1 MAGDQNGKLTKEER
15 LLLKSMNAHL
25 QQMMDNNMGE
35 FQKELRQKFLQQTD
49 DLRQKNKKRMDSQK
63 LEPRSPDSV
72 QNKSSKHKWYK
83 EEEAGRGQQSYKQTG
98 HTSSRPHQ
106 VSRTPKSNIHSSY
119 NQIVTKPQLYVF
131 TGEGD
136 YLKWER
142 TMEKWLCYNKI
153 LKREALAYVMSQLKG
168 NVFKWL
174 LQEEDDRRYYKEPA
188 ITTWEDLKFLLRK
201 KYASKGHTS
210 LKSPKKKVIS
220 ATDFKSEK
228 SETKMA
234 DYEKEISSLVKEI
247 LKTSK
252 HLDKQKKLPKNQEP
266 VATVS
271 ELNDAEPDSAAP
283 IQEAQ
288 TKTSM
293 GKGKFEKEQEF
304 SLFLPHSE
312 SNFDNS
318 FDELTCL
325 EPVQPSRIVSVSQV
339 AKEDSAEKEPE
350 STTQE
355 EQQKNLQTESAHESL
370 SYDLQE
376 HCKEFNMVASV
387 PRMFVKVLELELKQS
402 DFCLKPCDS
411 FARTEERSFV
421 TNFHV
426 HQLILDNSF
435 VSAYVLNEPKKA
447 EKCTGKKRGYTDES
461 LAKLEMQQ
469 SNLGSCLA
477 VNFDIGAVRG
487 SYLSNPKELS
497 NKLNCYGNYT
507 HQGLTSNWNLVESF
521 SYERVM
527 DSTSEHAKVTNHVFK
542 SSFIDYTDM
551 MHLFLSKESCA
562 DYMEA
567 LKHAKTKNKHEED
580 KRFKPPDLSQERH
593 QDVTCFILIKEAPPD
608 ATYKPKPIKY
618 NFGIILLL
626 YDVFACTMA
635 GDQKGKLTKE
645 ERLLLKSMNAQMQQ
659 MLDTNMGEF
668 RKELRQKFLQQTDD
682 LRQQNKKRMDKQ
694 KLEPRPPDS
703 VPNESSKHKWY
714 KEEEAGRGQ
723 QSYKQPAHTS
733 SRPHQASRTPKSNI
747 HSSYNQIV
755 TKPQLYVF
763 TGEGDYLKW
772 ERTMEKWLCYNKIL
786 KREALAYVMSQLKGN
801 IYKWLLQEE
810 DDRRY
815 YKEPA
820 ITTWE
825 DLKFLLRKKYASKG
839 HTSLKSPMK
848 EVTSSKAVTCY
859 IKEKTVKRSWFS
871 EKDKKLLLQV
881 IMDVEKQVKRTY
893 TPRPS
898 TETKHQEPVTTV
910 SELKNAGSD
919 SAATIQEVQTETSM
933 QKEKSETEQEC
944 SLFLSQSELNFNNS
958 CDELTCLKP
967 VQPSRIVSVSQVAKE
982 DSAEKEPES
991 TTQEEQQKN
1000 LQTESAHES
1009 LSYDLQEHCKEFNMV
1024 ASVPRIWRNHA
1035 VLCFG
1040 DILVYNTFFDM
1051 ITHLTCPK
1059 RAEKCT
1065 GKKRGYTDESLAK
1078 LEMQQSNLGSCL
1090 AVNFDIGAVRG
1101 SYLSNPKELS
1111 NKLNCYGNYTHQGLT
1126 SNWNLVESF
1135 SYERVMDST
1144 SRVILCLLCL
1154 NFSEYRTSQSYI
1166 WRPGTMAGDQNGK
1179 LTKEERLLLKSMNAH
1194 LQQMMDNNMGEF
1206 QKELRQ
1212 KFLQQTDDLRQKNKK
1227 RMDSQKLE
1235 PRSPDSVQ
1243 NKSSKHKWYKEEEA
1257 GRGQQSYKQTGHTSS
1272 RPHQASRTP
1281 KSNIHSSYN
1290 QIVTKPQLYV
1300 FTGEGDYLK
1309 WERTMEKWLCYNK
1322 ILKREALAYVMSQLK
1337 GNVFKWLLQEEDDRR
1352 YYKEPAIT
1360 TWEDLKLLLRKKY
1373 ASKGHTSLK
1382 SPKKKV
1388 ISATD
1393 FKSEKSETKMADYEK
1408 EISSLVKE
1416 ILKTS
1421 KHLDKQKKLPKNQ
1434 EPVATVSELNDAE
1447 PDSAAPIQE
1456 AQTKTTMGKGKFEKE
1471 QEFSLFLPHS
1481 ESNFDDSFDEL
1492 TCLEPVQPSRI
1503 VSVSQVAKED
1513 SAEKEPES
1521 TTQEE
1526 QQKNLQTESAHESLS
1541 YDLQE
1546 HCKEFNMVASVP
1558 RMFVKVLELELKQ
1571 FDFCLKPCD
1580 SFARTEER
1588 SFVTNFHVHKLILDN
1603 SFVSAYVLN
1612 EPKKLQEPKLHQSDF
1627 RFKFVKSAKFSEF
1640 ELDCLCAKNDS
1651 KRVGLFFEDIL
1662 VYNTFFDKPVAQL
1675 KLEFTDSECMNLI
1688 LDDIW
1693 VCNIFVDMHNKW
1705 RNHAVLC
1712 FGDILVY
1719 NTFFD
1724 MITHLTCP
1732 KQAEKGTGE
1741 ERGYNDQSIHDESL
1755 AKLEMQQSNLGNCLA
1770 ARFNIGAVRGS
1781 YLSNQKELSNK
1792 LNCNGNYTH
1801 QGLTSN
1807 WNHVQSFSNERVM
1820 GSTRRVILCLLCL
1833 NFSEYRTSQS
1843 YIWRP
1848 GEHAKVTNHVFKSSF
1863 IDYTDMMHLFL
1874 SKESC
1879 ADYMEALK
1887 HAKTK
1892 NKREEDKRF
1901 KPPDLSQER
1910 HQDEYQGAFPQPL
1923 VSPFDPHTLRNLS
1936 LFDSFLQG
1944 LSHLFQ
1950 SIILGSHQKDLLLTM
1965 DHMH

>member
-1 MAGDQNGKLTKEER
+1 
-15 LLLKSMNAHL
+15 
-25 QQMMDNNMGE
+25 
-35 FQKELRQKFLQQTD
+35 
-49 DLRQKNKKRMDSQK
+49 
-63 LEPRSPDSV
+63 
-72 QNKSSKHKWYK
+72 
-83 EEEAGRGQQSYKQTG
+83 
-98 HTSSRPHQ
+98 
-106 VSRTPKSNIHSSY
+106 
-119 NQIVTKPQLYVF
+119 
-131 TGEGD
+131 
-136 YLKWER
+136 
-142 TMEKWLCYNKI
+142 
-153 LKREALAYVMSQLKG
+153 
-168 NVFKWL
+168 
-174 LQEEDDRRYYKEPA
+174 
-188 ITTWEDLKFLLRK
+188 
-201 KYASKGHTS
+201 
-210 LKSPKKKVIS
+210 
-220 ATDFKSEK
+220 
-228 SETKMA
+228 
-234 DYEKEISSLVKEI
+234 
-247 LKTSK
+247 
-252 HLDKQKKLPKNQEP
+252 
-266 VATVS
+266 
-271 ELNDAEPDSAAP
+271 
-283 IQEAQ
+283 
-288 TKTSM
+288 
-293 GKGKFEKEQEF
+293 
-304 SLFLPHSE
+304 
-312 SNFDNS
+312 
-318 FDELTCL
+318 
-325 EPVQPSRIVSVSQV
+325 
-339 AKEDSAEKEPE
+339 
-350 STTQE
+350 
-355 EQQKNLQTESAHESL
+355 
-370 SYDLQE
+370 
-376 HCKEFNMVASV
+376 
-387 PRMFVKVLELELKQS
+387 
-402 DFCLKPCDS
+402 
-411 FARTEERSFV
+411 
-421 TNFHV
+421 
-426 HQLILDNSF
+426 
-435 VSAYVLNEPKKA
+435 
-447 EKCTGKKRGYTDES
+447 
-461 LAKLEMQQ
+461 
-469 SNLGSCLA
+469 
-477 VNFDIGAVRG
+477 
-487 SYLSNPKELS
+487 
-497 NKLNCYGNYT
+497 
-507 HQGLTSNWNLVESF
+507 
-521 SYERVM
+521 
-527 DSTSEHAKVTNHVFK
+527 
-542 SSFIDYTDM
+542 
-551 MHLFLSKESCA
+551 
-562 DYMEA
+562 
-567 LKHAKTKNKHEED
+567 
-580 KRFKPPDLSQERH
+580 
-593 QDVTCFILIKEAPPD
+593 
-608 ATYKPKPIKY
+608 
-618 NFGIILLL
+618 
-626 YDVFACTMA
+626 
-635 GDQKGKLTKE
+635 
-645 ERLLLKSMNAQMQQ
+645 
-659 MLDTNMGEF
+659 MGEF

-723 QSYKQPAHTS
+723 QSYKQPA
-733 SRPHQASRTPKSNI
+733 
-747 HSSYNQIV
+747 
-755 TKPQLYVF
+755 
-763 TGEGDYLKW
+763 
-772 ERTMEKWLCYNKIL
+772 
-786 KREALAYVMSQLKGN
+786 
-801 IYKWLLQEE
+801 
-810 DDRRY
+810 
-815 YKEPA
+815 
-820 ITTWE
+820 
-825 DLKFLLRKKYASKG
+825 
-839 HTSLKSPMK
+839 
-848 EVTSSKAVTCY
+848 
-859 IKEKTVKRSWFS
+859 
-871 EKDKKLLLQV
+871 
-881 IMDVEKQVKRTY
+881 
-893 TPRPS
+893 
-898 TETKHQEPVTTV
+898 
-910 SELKNAGSD
+910 
-919 SAATIQEVQTETSM
+919 
-933 QKEKSETEQEC
+933 
-944 SLFLSQSELNFNNS
+944 
-958 CDELTCLKP
+958 
-967 VQPSRIVSVSQVAKE
+967 
-982 DSAEKEPES
+982 
-991 TTQEEQQKN
+991 
-1000 LQTESAHES
+1000 
-1009 LSYDLQEHCKEFNMV
+1009 
-1024 ASVPRIWRNHA
+1024 
-1035 VLCFG
+1035 
-1040 DILVYNTFFDM
+1040 
-1051 ITHLTCPK
+1051 
-1059 RAEKCT
+1059 
-1065 GKKRGYTDESLAK
+1065 
-1078 LEMQQSNLGSCL
+1078 
-1090 AVNFDIGAVRG
+1090 
-1101 SYLSNPKELS
+1101 
-1111 NKLNCYGNYTHQGLT
+1111 
-1126 SNWNLVESF
+1126 
-1135 SYERVMDST
+1135 
-1144 SRVILCLLCL
+1144 
-1154 NFSEYRTSQSYI
+1154 
-1166 WRPGTMAGDQNGK
+1166 
-1179 LTKEERLLLKSMNAH
+1179 
-1194 LQQMMDNNMGEF
+1194 
-1206 QKELRQ
+1206 
-1212 KFLQQTDDLRQKNKK
+1212 
-1227 RMDSQKLE
+1227 
-1235 PRSPDSVQ
+1235 
-1243 NKSSKHKWYKEEEA
+1243 
-1257 GRGQQSYKQTGHTSS
+1257 HTSS

-1393 FKSEKSETKMADYEK
+1393 FKSEKSETKMADYQK

-1456 AQTKTTMGKGKFEKE
+1456 AQTKTSMGKGKFEKE

-1558 RMFVKVLELELKQ
+1558 RMFVKVSTEDIKRFGLDKVKDFFVSKSVFDNMFKSFKELKPVIIFDQKIFQNQNNNISGHILSFDHFLKHGKSFDHFEKVLELELKQ

-1741 ERGYNDQSIHDESL
+1741 ERGYNDQTL
-1755 AKLEMQQSNLGNCLA
+1755 AKLEMQQSNLGSCLA
-1770 ARFNIGAVRGS
+1770 ANSDIGAVRGS

-1833 NFSEYRTSQS
+1833 NFSECRTSQS
-1843 YIWRP
+1843 YLWRP

-1874 SKESC
+1874 PKESC

-1887 HAKTK
+1887 NAKRK

-1910 HQDEYQGAFPQPL
+1910 HHDVTCFILIKEAPPDAAYKPKPIKYNFGIILLLYDVFACVHLSCFNVSGL
-1923 VSPFDPHTLRNLS
+1923 SNASGVRRAKWISPFYIIEPVSDNAYQRG
-1936 LFDSFLQG
+1936 LQG
-1944 LSHLFQ
+1944 KCNLIINSDVTDLVPSIAGNTDLRTNLFEVGGDDMIMESTKDWKHEPEPEELVAEDATLKNIWKQ
-1950 SIILGSHQKDLLLTM
+1950 EEYISLGRSLIIQDTLTIIQATPPSS
-1965 DHMH
+1965 